1 MSDKLIETR
10 GSAGVMRLTLNRPK
24 ALNALN
30 SGLLA
35 ELDAVLAELEGR
47 RDLRAVL
54 ITGAGEKS
62 FVAGADITEM
72 RDKTPEQARQFASQA
87 LATFKRLE
95 RLPVPV
101 VALVNGFCLG
111 GGCELALACDWAI
124 ASDNAVF
131 GQPEVGLG
139 VIPGFG
145 GTQRLPRRVGPAMAL
160 DLITT
165 GRKIDANEALRIGLV
180 NRVVPQGE
188 LESVAEELTRQ
199 LAGNGPDAVRSAKQA
214 VHDGMDQDLDSALA
228 LETSLFALGFAGD
241 EQSEGMSAFLE
252 KRKPNF

>member
-1 MSDKLIETR
+1 MSEKLIDVVD
-10 GSAGVMRLTLNRPK
+10 SAGVVRLTINRPK

-30 SGLLA
+30 S
-35 ELDAVLAELEGR
+35 AVLTELEAVLSELEQR
-47 RDLRAVL
+47 SDLRAVL

-72 RDKTPEQARQFASQA
+72 REKTPEEARAFASQA
-87 LATFKRLE
+87 LRTIKRLE
-95 RLPVPV
+95 TLPVPV

-111 GGCELALACDWAI
+111 GGCELALACDWAV
-124 ASDNAVF
+124 ASDNAIF
-131 GQPEVGLG
+131 GQPEVLLG

-160 DLITT
+160 DLVTT
-165 GRKIDANEALRIGLV
+165 GRKIDAQEALRIGLV
-180 NRVVPQGE
+180 NRVMPQAE
-188 LESVAEELTRQ
+188 LDAYAEELAKQ
-199 LAGNGPDAVRSAKQA
+199 LAGNGPLAVRSAKQA

-228 LETSLFALGFAGD
+228 LETSLFALGFAGS
-241 EQSEGMSAFLE
+241 EQKEGMSAFVE